1 MNIIIPM
8 AGLGSRFLQE
18 GFTLPKPLI
27 EVNKKPLIQHSI
39 ETLKLNGKYIFII
52 RKCENPIY
60 FEKLQNKLKELQP
73 NCVIIVLDS
82 ITKGSVETCLYAS
95 DYINNDEELIIT
107 NCDQRL
113 EWDSELFNEFI
124 KDNSIDGCV
133 VTHESNNPKHSYA
146 KIDDNNVISLIK
158 EKEVISNN
166 ALIGLH
172 YWKKGKD
179 FVSSARQLLTE
190 FDKKNRL
197 ECYISETL
205 NYLIEQNK
213 LIKSYNIPCN
223 EYICLGTP
231 YDVSIY
237 NSKIKE
243 FAIEKPKTI
252 FCDIDGT
259 ILEHVHKYSDL
270 TKKQPTILNG
280 VIEKFNEWDSYGHKI
295 ILVTARKESARKITE
310 KQLTDLGLCWD
321 QLIMGITS
329 GVRVLINDKL
339 TSSNED
345 RAVSVNIFT
354 NEGFVKQNWSK
365 YKL

>member
-1 MNIIIPM
+1 MNIVIPM

-18 GFTLPKPLI
+18 GFNIPKPLI
-27 EVNKKPLIQHSI
+27 EVNKKTLIEHTI
-39 ETLKLNGKYIFII
+39 ESLGLDGRFIFII
-52 RKCENPIY
+52 RKYDNEEHYVI
-60 FEKLQNKLKELQP
+60 LQKKLKELVP
-73 NCVIIVLDS
+73 NCVIITVNS
-82 ITKGSVETCLYAS
+82 ITSGSVETCLKALE
-95 DYINNDEELIIT
+95 YINNDEELVIT

-113 EWDSELFNEFI
+113 EWNSESFKEFI
-124 KDNSIDGCV
+124 KNSLLDGCV

-146 KIDDNNVISLIK
+146 KIDINDNVITIK
-158 EKEVISNN
+158 EKDVISNN

-172 YWKKGKD
+172 YWKRGKD
-179 FVSSARQLLTE
+179 FITSATELLKDFSSQ
-190 FDKKNRL
+190 NRK
-197 ECYISETL
+197 ECYISETY
-205 NYLIEQNK
+205 NYLIK
-213 LIKSYNIPCN
+213 DKKSVKIYNISAN

-243 FAIEKPKTI
+243 FSIEKPKTI

-259 ILEHVHKYSDL
+259 ILEHVHKYSE
-270 TKKQPTILNG
+270 LNSKLPVVLKG
-280 VIEKFNEWDSYGHKI
+280 VIDKFNEWDSYGHKI

-329 GVRVLINDKL
+329 GVRIIINDKL
-339 TSSNED
+339 TMFDND
-345 RAVSVNIFT
+345 RAISVNVVT
-354 NEGFVKQNWSK
+354 NEGFSKQNWSK

>member
-1 MNIIIPM
+1 MNIVIPM

-18 GFTLPKPLI
+18 GFTDPKPLI

-39 ETLKLNGKYIFII
+39 ETLGLNGRYIFIL
-52 RKCENPIY
+52 RKYENINDY
-60 FEKLQNKLKELQP
+60 IKLEKKLKELEP
-73 NCVIIVLDS
+73 NSIILTVESL
-82 ITKGSVETCLYAS
+82 TRGSVETCLYAS
-95 DYINNDEELIIT
+95 EYIDNDEELIIT

-113 EWDSELFNEFI
+113 EWDSNLFKQFI
-124 KDNSIDGCV
+124 DDASIDGCI

-146 KIDDNNVISLIK
+146 KSNNNGVVSIIK

-179 FVSSARQLLTE
+179 FVSSANQLLKE
-190 FDKKNRL
+190 FNLKNRK
-197 ECYISETL
+197 ECYISETF
-205 NYLIEQNK
+205 NYLIENQK
-213 LIKSYNIPCN
+213 TIKIYDIPSN

-237 NSKIKE
+237 RSKSYE
-243 FAIEKPKTI
+243 FSIEKPKTI

-270 TKKQPTILNG
+270 SSKLPVVLKG
-280 VIEKFNEWDSYGHKI
+280 VIDKFNQWDSYGHKI

-310 KQLTDLGLCWD
+310 KQLTDLGICWD
-321 QLIMGITS
+321 QLIMGVTS
-329 GVRVLINDKL
+329 GVRILINDKL

-345 RAVSVNIFT
+345 RAVSLNLIT
-354 NEGFVKQNWSK
+354 NEGFSKQDWTR